1 MTYHVYADLGGE
13 YVARLKRRALGFLR
27 AADRIDDADLAT
39 FFAEQAMQLYIK
51 AVFYEMFGERVRGC
65 ELRTLLGML
74 SSYLRRRG
82 YENVAAEVD
91 HFVDEHRR
99 DLITAEEAYVGGR
112 YGELGYSEE
121 DSRRL
126 RDVARRLME
135 VLDGVV
141 EAVKLG

>member
-1 MTYHVYADLGGE
+1 M
-13 YVARLKRRALGFLR
+13 
-27 AADRIDDADLAT
+27 
-39 FFAEQAMQLYIK
+39 
-51 AVFYEMFGERVRGC
+51 FYEIFGERVRGN

-74 SSYLRRRG
+74 SSYLRRHG

-99 DLITAEEAYVGGR
+99 DLIAAEEAYIGGR

-126 RDVARRLME
+126 RDVARKLMG
-135 VLDGVV
+135 VLEGVV

>member
-1 MTYHVYADLGGE
+1 MLLGLREG
-13 YVARLKRRALGFLR
+13 LGFLR
-27 AADRIDDADLAT
+27 AADGADDVDLAA
-39 FFAEQAMQLYIK
+39 FFAEQAMQLYIQ
-51 AVFYEMFGERVRGC
+51 AVFYEIFGERVRGH

-74 SSYLRRRG
+74 SSYLRRHG

-99 DLITAEEAYVGGR
+99 DLIAAEEAYIGGR

-121 DSRRL
+121 DIRRL
-126 RDVARRLME
+126 RDVARRLMG
-135 VLDGVV
+135 VLEGVV

>member
-1 MTYHVYADLGGE
+1 LSGE
-13 YVARLKRRALGFLR
+13 YVAKLKRKALGFLR
-27 AADRIDDADLAT
+27 ATDGTDDADLAA

-51 AVFYEMFGERVRGC
+51 AVFYEILGERVGGH

-74 SSYLRRRG
+74 SSYLRRHG

-99 DLITAEEAYVGGR
+99 DLITAEEAYIGGR

-121 DSRRL
+121 DSKRL
-126 RDVARRLME
+126 RDTARRLME